1 LPPVPLGERRVARFE
16 PEEEDPMVNWEP
28 ITYDDLI
35 ILTEWMAVQGYS
47 AAHLAEAV
55 REPARYNEELRTAV
69 RSNADLAAKQRA
81 LGTAT
86 QQQVAAEFMADGAVN
101 HGLPA
106 A

>member
-1 LPPVPLGERRVARFE
+1 
-16 PEEEDPMVNWEP
+16 MVNWEP

-35 ILTEWMAVQGYS
+35 ILTEWMAIQGYS

-55 REPARYNEELRTAV
+55 REPARYTEELRTAV
-69 RSNADLAAKQRA
+69 RRNADLAARQRA
-81 LGTAT
+81 PGAAAE
-86 QQQVAAEFMADGAVN
+86 QQAAAEFMADRAVN

>member
-1 LPPVPLGERRVARFE
+1 VPPVPLWERRVARYG

-35 ILTEWMAVQGYS
+35 ILTEWMVVQGYS

-69 RSNADLAAKQRA
+69 RSNAELAARQRA
-81 LGTAT
+81 LSTT
-86 QQQVAAEFMADGAVN
+86 SQQQEAAEFMADGAVN

>member
-1 LPPVPLGERRVARFE
+1 
-16 PEEEDPMVNWEP
+16 MVNWEP
-28 ITYDDLI
+28 ITYDDLV
-35 ILTEWMAVQGYS
+35 ILTEWMAVQGFS

-69 RSNADLAAKQRA
+69 RSNAELAAKQRA
-81 LGTAT
+81 LRTAT
-86 QQQVAAEFMADGAVN
+86 EQPAAAEFMADQAVN

>member
-1 LPPVPLGERRVARFE
+1 
-16 PEEEDPMVNWEP
+16 MVNWEP

-35 ILTEWMAVQGYS
+35 ILTEWMEVQGYN

-55 REPARYNEELRTAV
+55 REPARYSEELRTAV
-69 RSNADLAAKQRA
+69 RSNAELAAKQRA
-81 LGTAT
+81 AGSTP
-86 QQQVAAEFMADGAVN
+86 QQQADAEFMADRAVN

>member
-1 LPPVPLGERRVARFE
+1 VARCE

-35 ILTEWMAVQGYS
+35 ILTEWMVLHGYT

-69 RSNADLAAKQRA
+69 RSNAEMAAKQRA
-81 LGTAT
+81 LSTAM
-86 QQQVAAEFMADGAVN
+86 QQQAAAEFMADGAVD

>member
-1 LPPVPLGERRVARFE
+1 
-16 PEEEDPMVNWEP
+16 MVNWEP

-35 ILTEWMAVQGYS
+35 ILTEWMVVQGYS

-55 REPARYNEELRTAV
+55 REPARYTEELRAAV
-69 RSNADLAAKQRA
+69 RSNAELAAKQRA
-81 LGTAT
+81 VVSTT
-86 QQQVAAEFMADGAVN
+86 QQQAPAEFMADQAVN